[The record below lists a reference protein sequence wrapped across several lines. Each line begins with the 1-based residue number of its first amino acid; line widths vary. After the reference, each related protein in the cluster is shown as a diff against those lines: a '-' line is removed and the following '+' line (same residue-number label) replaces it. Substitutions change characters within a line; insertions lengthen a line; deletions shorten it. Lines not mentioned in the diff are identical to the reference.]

1 MHELSPRLPGPVAR
15 CERAVPDT
23 HVTADQAQSASRRR
37 PLLEARAVS
46 KLYEGA
52 QGMVEA
58 LSNVSVVAAAGEFV
72 AIAGPSG
79 CGKSTLL
86 EILAG
91 LQAPTSGTVSIG
103 GVNPVSGMAAV
114 GYMPQKDLL
123 LPWRSVLDNTILGLE
138 VSGTPRKWA
147 RRQAA
152 GWFPRFGLE
161 GFEHHY
167 PAALSGGMR
176 QRAALLRTFLSGRD
190 ILVLDE
196 PFGAL
201 DALTRAQMQEWLLG
215 IQDEFHKTIVLVTH
229 DVDEALYL
237 SDRVYLMSARPGS
250 ISGMLDVPF
259 HRPRRY
265 EQIVT
270 SPEFMALK
278 RSLLE
283 GLRPRP
289 PGDRPS

>member
-1 MHELSPRLPGPVAR
+1 VSKLSHRVPEPVVEREYAPPGTLETWEQDGSNGR
-15 CERAVPDT
+15 
-23 HVTADQAQSASRRR
+23 HL
-37 PLLEARAVS
+37 PLLEARAVA
-46 KLYEGA
+46 KIFEGA
-52 QGMVEA
+52 HGTVEA
-58 LSNVSVVAAAGEFV
+58 LWNVSIVAAAGEFV
-72 AIAGPSG
+72 AIIGPSG

-91 LQAPTSGTVSIG
+91 LGAPTSGTVLID
-103 GVNPVSGMAAV
+103 GVETVGRVGAV
-114 GYMPQKDLL
+114 GHMPQKDLL

-138 VSGTPRKWA
+138 VAGTPRKRA
-147 RRQAA
+147 RQEAM

-161 GFEHHY
+161 GFEEHY
-167 PAALSGGMR
+167 PATLSGGMR
-176 QRAALLRTFLSGRD
+176 QRASLLRTFLSGRN

-237 SDRVYLMSARPGS
+237 SDRVYLMTARPGS
-250 ISGMLDVPF
+250 ISGILDVPLD
-259 HRPRRY
+259 RPRRY

-270 SPEFMALK
+270 SPEFMKLK
-278 RSLLE
+278 RSVLE
-283 GLRPRP
+283 GLKQRSAR
-289 PGDRPS
+289 GRT